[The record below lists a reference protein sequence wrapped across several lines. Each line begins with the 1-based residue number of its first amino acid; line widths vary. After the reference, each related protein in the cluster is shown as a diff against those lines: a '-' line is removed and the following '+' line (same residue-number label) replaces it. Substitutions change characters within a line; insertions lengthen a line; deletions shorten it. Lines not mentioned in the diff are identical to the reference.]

1 VRRLVPGLVAGLLA
15 LTVGLPH
22 VRAPLGAVWAPLLGL
37 PVAAGLFAGAL
48 RRRPARVPSPPVS
61 IALTIGA
68 ALEELFWRGLVLG
81 ALTLAA
87 GAAGALALSSA
98 LFASVHRRRRLHLVT
113 GAAFG
118 GLYLATG
125 RLLAPVVAH
134 AAYNVLVCSA
144 AELRGAGKRYGDTVA
159 LDDVDLDLRYGE
171 TLALVGPNGAGK
183 STALSLLLGLRRPD
197 RGTACL
203 CGLDPTQPQA
213 RRTVGVVPQEIDLP
227 PALRVAEI
235 VDLVRAHYPEPEARG
250 ALLRRFGLGHLDRK
264 QAGGLS
270 GGERRRVAVSLAFA
284 GRPRVLFLD
293 EPTAGLDIESRRGLW
308 REIRTHAAHGGAT
321 LLTTHHLDE
330 VAAVADRLVVL
341 VRGRVVARGT
351 VDDVRAG
358 RSLEEAIIGLTGE

>member
-1 VRRLVPGLVAGLLA
+1 MTRLAPGLAAGLLA
-15 LTVGLPH
+15 VTVGLPQ
-22 VRAPLGAVWAPLLGL
+22 VRAPLGAAWAPLLGL
-37 PVAAGLFAGAL
+37 PVAAVLFAGAL
-48 RRRPARVPSPPVS
+48 RRRPSRFPSPVAS
-61 IALTIGA
+61 AALTIGA
-68 ALEELFWRGLVLG
+68 VLEELFWRGLVLG
-81 ALTLAA
+81 ALALAA

-98 LFASVHRRRRLHLVT
+98 LFAGVHRRRRLHLVT

-144 AELRGAGKRYGDTVA
+144 AELRGAGKRYGDSVA

-183 STALSLLLGLRRPD
+183 STALSLLLGLRRSD
-197 RGTACL
+197 NGSARL
-203 CGLDPTQPQA
+203 CGLDPARPQA
-213 RRTVGVVPQEIDLP
+213 RRSVGVVPQEIDLP
-227 PALRVAEI
+227 PALRVGEI

-250 ALLRRFGLGHLDRK
+250 PLLQRFGLGGLVRR

-293 EPTAGLDIESRRGLW
+293 EPTAGLDLESRRAVW
-308 REIRTHAAHGGAT
+308 REVRAHAEQGGAT

-341 VRGRVVARGT
+341 MRGRVVARGT
-351 VDDVRAG
+351 IDEVRGG
-358 RSLEEAIIGLTGE
+358 RSLEDALVALTGE